1 MKLFY
6 LYLLTLHIKLY
17 YYVLNSSLGFITL
30 FTFLPFESDF
40 KVIIKLFKKNHFHWL
55 QINSKTSKGITKGGS
70 RVRVLVKTIYYI
82 I

>member
-30 FTFLPFESDF
+30 FIFLPFEFNF

-55 QINSKTSKGITKGGS
+55 QINQKTSKGIKKGGY
-70 RVRVLVKTIYYI
+70 RVRVLVRTIYYI